1 MKRTFNI
8 MSDRVFKTFGVL
20 VMLAATQAANAA
32 LTHEWSFNDSVSSTN
47 AVDSVGGATGS
58 LYPGA
63 TYPGNGTVALD
74 GNTGYID
81 LPNDIISNYTSVTF
95 EIWTTPAVETS
106 WARLFDFGT
115 SSGGPNTGSGTAGNS
130 GITWTYL
137 AFADGA
143 NDFHGDLQSPTSGE
157 SIILGTPP
165 SAGAYHDV
173 VFTVNATN
181 HTAALYTDGAL
192 VSYNTNF
199 TVTPQEVGHTY
210 SDFIGRSQFGADPF
224 YTGSVDEFRIYDAPY
239 TPPQVEADYEAGAN
253 VTTASSGNVTAVQFS
268 NSPNEIVGAVI
279 TPVILANYSA
289 LTNIVN
295 ISTLG
300 GIAYTSDNTNVIAFG
315 TDGNFH
321 ALTIGSTTIRA
332 SYQSVNASL
341 AVTVSAAPLVLQHR
355 YSFSGAAGTTVIA
368 DSVGGANGTL
378 MNSTGTA
385 ELNGSGQLVLDGNAS
400 SAYVSLPSGILP
412 QLTNATFEIWVN
424 DQNLQTWAELWT
436 FGTNNGSA
444 GQNYL
449 SMIPVDGGLSQQI
462 GLDNDHGA
470 IAGGPMPLNQMICLT
485 AVYNY
490 SAQTATIYVNGRKTG
505 SGAIHNPIT
514 TIPDSDNYIGQSQYY
529 GGGDPYFTGILDEFR
544 IYSGPATDQQVAI
557 DAAAGP
563 NTIISSPGALMSLT
577 VTASTTNVDAHG
589 LGVPVQVLANFA
601 NISNVDV
608 TTLSQTTVSSANA
621 SVGTIVKGSFVPQ
634 NLGVTT
640 VTGTYGG
647 ISGSVVFNVIDT
659 NAWPSLV
666 HRWRFNEPPGST
678 TITDV
683 VANLDG
689 TVHGPVTFDGQK
701 MRTITNNPTSNSGG
715 NGVPSANGAWA
726 SFPAGQGIVSGLPN
740 EATFEA
746 WVVWYGGSVWQEMF
760 DFGQAA
766 TPGFSGTGGQ
776 YVMICP
782 DDGANNVLRAEWDEN
797 PGYDVVLQ
805 GPNPLQ
811 TGVLNQIV
819 WSHDQDRQVDKLYLN
834 GQLVSSAV
842 NTGLWST
849 LPDTDNWLARDEWPD
864 AMFSGEYWD
873 LRIWN
878 GSLTAGQVANLYK
891 AGPTVIVGPSL
902 ITVSSGNQITLQW
915 PANATGFTL
924 QSAPSLLGTW
934 SAVSGTP
941 TVINGFNNL
950 TLPKTASQTYYRLV
964 Q

>member
-1 MKRTFNI
+1 MKEFIFRTFWAL
-8 MSDRVFKTFGVL
+8 VL
-20 VMLAATQAANAA
+20 LVATQATKAA
-32 LTHEWSFNDSVSSTN
+32 LSHEWSFNDSVSSTN
-47 AVDSVGGATGS
+47 AIDSVGGATGN
-58 LYPGA
+58 LCPGA
-63 TYPGNGTVALD
+63 TYPGDGTVSLD
-74 GNTGYID
+74 GTSGYVE
-81 LPNDIISNYTSVTF
+81 LPDDIVSNYTSVTF
-95 EIWTTPAVETS
+95 EIWTTPATESS

-130 GITWTYL
+130 GITWNYL
-137 AFADGA
+137 AFADGSG
-143 NDFHGDLQSPTSGE
+143 DFHGDLQSPNNGE
-157 SIILGTPP
+157 SIILGP
-165 SAGAYHDV
+165 SPAVGVYHDV

-181 HTAALYTDGAL
+181 HTAALYTDGIM
-192 VSYNTNF
+192 VSYDTNF

-224 YTGSVDEFRIYDAPY
+224 YNGSVDEFRIYNAPY
-239 TPPQVEADYEAGAN
+239 TPTQVEADYEAGAN
-253 VTTASSGNVTAVQFS
+253 VTTASSGNLTAIQFS
-268 NSPNEIVGAVI
+268 NSPNEIVGAIVS
-279 TPVILANYSA
+279 PVIMASYSA
-289 LTNIVN
+289 LTNEVN
-295 ISTLG
+295 ISTVG
-300 GIAYTSDNTNVIAFG
+300 GITYSSDNTNVIVFG
-315 TDGNFH
+315 ADGNFH
-321 ALTIGSTTIRA
+321 GVAAGSTTIRA
-332 SYQSVNASL
+332 SYQSFNAAL
-341 AVTVSAAPLVLQHR
+341 GVTVAPAPMVLLHR
-355 YSFSGAAGTTVIA
+355 YSFNGVSGTTVIT

-378 MNSTGTA
+378 MNGTGTA
-385 ELNGSGQLVLDGNAS
+385 ELNGNGQLVLDGNQS
-400 SAYVSLPSGILP
+400 SAWVSLPSGILP
-412 QLTNATFEIWVN
+412 QLTNATFETWVN
-424 DQNLQTWAELWT
+424 DQDLQTWAELWT

-449 SMIPVDGGLSQQI
+449 SLIPVDGGLSQQI
-462 GLDNDHGA
+462 GLDNHNGA
-470 IAGGPMPLNQMICLT
+470 IAGGPMPLNQEVCLT

-490 SAQTATIYVNGRKTG
+490 SAQTATIYINGRKTG
-505 SGAIHNPIT
+505 SGAVHVPIN
-514 TIPDSDNYIGQSQYY
+514 TIPDPDNYIGQSQFY

-563 NTIISSPGALMSLT
+563 DTIVANPGALVSLT
-577 VTASTTNVDAHG
+577 VTAATTNVDAHG

-608 TTLSQTTVSSANA
+608 TTLSQTTVSSAKP

-634 NLGVTT
+634 NLGVTM

-647 ISGSVVFNVIDT
+647 VSGSVVFNVIDT

-683 VANLDG
+683 VANING
-689 TVHGPVTFDGQK
+689 TVYGPAVFDGQK
-701 MRTITNNPTSNSGG
+701 MKTITNNPASNSGG
-715 NGVPSANGAWA
+715 NGVPATNGVWA
-726 SFPAGQGIVSGLPN
+726 SFPANDGIVTGLPN
-740 EATFEA
+740 EASFEI

-782 DDGANNVLRAEWDEN
+782 DDGANNVLRAEWDQN
-797 PGYDVVLQ
+797 PSYDVVMQ

-811 TGVLNQIV
+811 AGVLSQIV

-834 GQLVSSAV
+834 GQLVSSVV

-849 LPDTDNWLARDEWPD
+849 LPDTDNWLARDQWPD

-891 AGPTVIVGPSL
+891 AGPSVIVGPSL
-902 ITVSSGNQITLQW
+902 NITSSSGSQITLQW
-915 PANATGFTL
+915 PANASGFTL
-924 QSAPSLLGTW
+924 QSAPSLVGGTW
-934 SAVSGTP
+934 TAVSGTP
-941 TVINGFNNL
+941 TVVNGFSNL
-950 TLPKTASQTYYRLV
+950 TLPKAASQTYYRLA